1 MLKLL
6 GYETRPFYDARKAA
20 KLLLAGES
28 PDVLMLDINM
38 PTVTGLDM
46 LEFVR
51 RRDEWQNLPVIMLSS
66 EAADVQVDTA
76 MELGADVYVFK
87 PVTLE
92 ELEAALK
99 VAEQKRNA

>member
-1 MLKLL
+1 
-6 GYETRPFYDARKAA
+6 
-20 KLLLAGES
+20 
-28 PDVLMLDINM
+28 M

-51 RRDEWQNLPVIMLSS
+51 RRDEWKSLPVIMLSS

-76 MELGADVYVFK
+76 MELGADAYVFK

-99 VAEQKRNA
+99 TAESKRKMQIAELNSAANPANNIIMEN